1 MSEFISD
8 ISEEILPLDENGF
21 TIKPTISDNECILIC
36 IKNAPCGTNRKQVMR
51 LIEMY
56 SEKCYQEVNS

>member
-56 SEKCYQEVNS
+56 SEKCDQEVNS

>member
-21 TIKPTISDNECILIC
+21 TIKPAISDNECILIC

-56 SEKCYQEVNS
+56 SEKCDQEVNS